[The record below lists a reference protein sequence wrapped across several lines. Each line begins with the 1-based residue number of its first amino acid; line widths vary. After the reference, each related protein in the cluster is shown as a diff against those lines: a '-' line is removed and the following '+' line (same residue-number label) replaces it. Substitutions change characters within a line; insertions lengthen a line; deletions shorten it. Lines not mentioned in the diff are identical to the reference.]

1 MLCVTTLNVIQLAAL
16 TIDITQSKL
25 FHFILK
31 ETIMEK
37 EATVATR
44 NRIKKDTVINVLA
57 ESNPKREGTLA
68 HARFALYEDGMT
80 VGEYTAAGG
89 RSSDVHYDAAYEY
102 ISLTPAEEAVA
113 A

>member
-1 MLCVTTLNVIQLAAL
+1 LTLRKV
-16 TIDITQSKL
+16 SY

-31 ETIMEK
+31 ETIMAK
-37 EATVATR
+37 EAPIATR
-44 NRIKKDTVINVLA
+44 NRIKKDTVINMLA